1 MNISDVMIHI
11 NESLK
16 QDELTSLENAM
27 RQIEGVVSPRFNPGK
42 PHLLMIAFNPEKT
55 TTATLLKTAR
65 AAGYTAQLV
74 GA

>member
-11 NESLK
+11 NESLSK
-16 QDELTSLENAM
+16 EELTTLENTM
-27 RQIEGVVSPRFNPGK
+27 RKIDGVVSPRFNAGK
-42 PHLLMIAFNPEKT
+42 EHLLMIAFNPEKT
-55 TTATLLKTAR
+55 STAVLLGKAL

>member
-11 NESLK
+11 NETLSK
-16 QDELTSLENAM
+16 EELTALENAM
-27 RQIEGVVSPRFNPGK
+27 RQVDGVVSPRFNPGK
-42 PHLLMIAFNPEKT
+42 EHLLIIAFNPEKT
-55 TTATLLKTAR
+55 TTAVLLSKAR

>member
-11 NESLK
+11 NETLSK
-16 QDELTSLENAM
+16 EELASLENAM
-27 RQIEGVVSPRFNPGK
+27 REIEGVVSPRFNPGK
-42 PHLLMIAFNPEKT
+42 EHLLMIAFDPQKT
-55 TTATLLKTAR
+55 TTADLLKTAR

>member
-11 NESLK
+11 NETLSK
-16 QDELTSLENAM
+16 EELTALENSM
-27 RQIEGVVSPRFNPGK
+27 RQIDGVVSPRFNPGK
-42 PHLLMIAFNPEKT
+42 EHLLMIAYNPDKT
-55 TTATLLKTAR
+55 TTAALLGQAR